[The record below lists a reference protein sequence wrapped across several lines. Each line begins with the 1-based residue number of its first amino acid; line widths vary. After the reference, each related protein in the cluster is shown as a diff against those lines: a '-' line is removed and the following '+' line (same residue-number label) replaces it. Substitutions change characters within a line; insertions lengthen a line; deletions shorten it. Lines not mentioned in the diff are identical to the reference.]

1 MNIPAPKNWARAVV
15 LMAFVFLFIN
25 GVLFS
30 IAVLYPHGMDFLPL
44 DQIIFLITLLIIVP
58 AMTIIAF
65 IFEPLLAKRKHDRSI
80 VNITLMNNLV
90 FAEYPH
96 KKGATYLST
105 SIKPFSVG
113 TDFIFNVG
121 ALHLT
126 IQAVLL
132 QAAGGKKAKVKPSVV
147 ISVDKKCKTA
157 LTFKERKILENLSNE
172 HFEVIKVN

>member
-1 MNIPAPKNWARAVV
+1 MNIPVPKNLARKVA
-15 LMAFVFLFIN
+15 LIAFAILFIN

-30 IAVLYPHGMDFLPL
+30 IVVLYPHGMDFLPL
-44 DQIIFLITLLIIVP
+44 DQMIFLITLLIIVS

-65 IFEPLLAKRKHDRSI
+65 VFESLLAKRKYDRSI

-126 IQAVLL
+126 IQAILL
-132 QAAGGKKAKVKPSVV
+132 QAAGGKKAKVKPLVV
-147 ISVDKKCKTA
+147 ICVDKKCKTA